1 MSEYKKF
8 SIVMPVY
15 NEEKII
21 ESVVID
27 LKNYLDK
34 NGLIYELIIVN
45 DGSTDDTSKKLK
57 SINDIKLI
65 DHLYNKGYGASI
77 KTGVKHSQYDWIF
90 LFDGDGQHKYEYIK
104 DLLKYADDY
113 DMIVGARNGYQ
124 GPWIRQPGKRLLKVI
139 ASFLVE
145 FDIPDIN
152 SGFRLI
158 NKGLFN
164 RFVHLYP
171 NGFSLTTTITMA
183 CIKAGYNIKY
193 VPITISKR
201 VGKSTVSIKDAIRAF
216 VLITRITVLFSPM
229 KFFIPLSFLFGILTT
244 ASVVY
249 DILLMNISETTV
261 LLFIGT
267 ILFFLFGIIL
277 DQISAIRRELNNK

>member
-21 ESVVID
+21 ELVVID

-34 NGLIYELIIVN
+34 NGLIYELIVVN

-113 DMIVGARNGYQ
+113 DMIVGARSGYQ
-124 GPWIRQPGKRLLKVI
+124 GPWIRQPGKRLLKAI

-267 ILFFLFGIIL
+267 ILFFLFGIML